1 MASMLCMDSPVRA
14 QSTNVVT
21 DPVGF
26 ITLNVE
32 GTNTGVRYSFLGLG
46 LTQAPSNRGIVSG
59 VSGTHIMVGDTL
71 TAGQFNQTITGTTT
85 NPVAF
90 IEITSGSKAGL
101 MDDIVS
107 NDTANVFTAS
117 DISSLVSSGQTYKI
131 YPHWTIG
138 TVFGATNDVGL
149 TGLTSSADSD
159 NITVL
164 DPRTQRSVTYYYKGG
179 GIGAKGWR
187 AVGSS
192 DNQSNAV
199 LYVDQGFYILRQ
211 PVNPVTISLKLVG
224 GVKLGQTIIPVAAA
238 DNFVANVYPATTT
251 LGASGLYTTNAVTG
265 LLGASSS
272 ADSDNVE
279 IWNQSLQKWDTYYYK
294 ATGIGTKGWRL
305 VGASSEASTNTINS
319 GTMMHIRR
327 LGSTGF
333 NWFAQQPFTLE

>member
-1 MASMLCMDSPVRA
+1 M
-14 QSTNVVT
+14 N
-21 DPVGF
+21 
-26 ITLNVE
+26 
-32 GTNTGVRYSFLGLG
+32 
-46 LTQAPSNRGIVSG
+46 GI
-59 VSGTHIMVGDTL
+59 L
-71 TAGQFNQTITGTTT
+71 
-85 NPVAF
+85 
-90 IEITSGSKAGL
+90 
-101 MDDIVS
+101 
-107 NDTANVFTAS
+107 
-117 DISSLVSSGQTYKI
+117 
-131 YPHWTIG
+131 
-138 TVFGATNDVGL
+138 
-149 TGLTSSADSD
+149 
-159 NITVL
+159 
-164 DPRTQRSVTYYYKGG
+164 
-179 GIGAKGWR
+179 
-187 AVGSS
+187 
-192 DNQSNAV
+192 V